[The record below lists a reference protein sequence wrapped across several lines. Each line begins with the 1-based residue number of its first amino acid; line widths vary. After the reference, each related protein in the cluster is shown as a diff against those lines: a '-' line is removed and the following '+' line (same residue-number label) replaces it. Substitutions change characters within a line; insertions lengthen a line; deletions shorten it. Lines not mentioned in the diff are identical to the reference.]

1 MILLIDTKILQKLSV
16 EYVAEEFVLD
26 FLYIDIAARN
36 RPLFF
41 YCLQLVASYNK
52 KKTLLFVGLLTRST
66 YSTTVFLFV
75 KDIVGRDRL
84 FFYSLVSCLA
94 ATKKNC
100 YLQIIDKIYIS
111 NCRISSCYLSLLFGN
126 KLSPLS

>member
-1 MILLIDTKILQKLSV
+1 MGADILIDIKIVQEFSV
-16 EYVAEEFVLD
+16 EYAAEEFVLD
-26 FLYIDIAARN
+26 FLLSHMILLRN

-75 KDIVGRDRL
+75 KDIVARDRL
-84 FFYSLVSCLA
+84 FFTA
-94 ATKKNC
+94 
-100 YLQIIDKIYIS
+100 
-111 NCRISSCYLSLLFGN
+111 
-126 KLSPLS
+126 